1 VIVTYQRT
9 SAASRRVAAKLGPM
23 ELVGRLDARGLFD
36 HLELT
41 ANRTTTVFERVLL
54 RGKI

>member
-1 VIVTYQRT
+1 M
-9 SAASRRVAAKLGPM
+9 SAAPRRVVAKLGPM

-36 HLELT
+36 HVELT
-41 ANRTTTVFERVLL
+41 ANRTTTVFDRVLL